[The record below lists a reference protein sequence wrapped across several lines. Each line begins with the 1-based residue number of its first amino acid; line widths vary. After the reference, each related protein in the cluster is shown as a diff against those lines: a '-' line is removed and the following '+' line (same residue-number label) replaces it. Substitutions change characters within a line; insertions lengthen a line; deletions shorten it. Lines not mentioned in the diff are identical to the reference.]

1 MSDERVGVAQLR
13 QNLSTY
19 LRRIEQGERFV
30 VTDRNREVAQ
40 IGPVPR
46 DARDELIAAGR
57 LVPAADP
64 GGWRAVDPVRLSGD
78 RDGLSQALRHV
89 RGD

>member
-1 MSDERVGVAQLR
+1 MNEPVGVAQLR
-13 QNLSTY
+13 QNLSVY
-19 LRRIEQGERFV
+19 LRRIERGERFV

-40 IGPVPR
+40 IGPLPR
-46 DARDELIAAGR
+46 NARDELIANGR
-57 LVPAADP
+57 LIPAAEPD
-64 GGWRAVDPVRLSGD
+64 GWRAVEPVPLSGD

>member
-1 MSDERVGVAQLR
+1 MNEPVGVAQLR
-13 QNLSTY
+13 QNLSAY

-40 IGPVPR
+40 LGPVPR
-46 DARDELIAAGR
+46 TARDELVADGR
-57 LVPAADP
+57 LIPAAEP
-64 GGWRAVDPVRLSGD
+64 EGWRAVEPVRLSGD
-78 RDGLSQALRHV
+78 RDGLSRALRHV